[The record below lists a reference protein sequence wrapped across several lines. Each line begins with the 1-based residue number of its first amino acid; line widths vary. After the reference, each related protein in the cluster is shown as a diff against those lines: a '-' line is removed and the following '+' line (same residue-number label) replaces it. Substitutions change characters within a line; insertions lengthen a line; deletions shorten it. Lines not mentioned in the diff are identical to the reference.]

1 MRYLRSCKTKRT
13 FCHDLSCF
21 SRKTDKGTL
30 FAAWQARTI
39 NRTYM
44 QKRQVTAKEVIEQ
57 IIEGVQEK
65 KGKEIVVVDMLEL
78 GNSICDYF
86 VICQG
91 NSPAQVSAITDSIAD
106 MVREKCGKKP
116 YAIDGLRNAQWV
128 AMDYGDILVH
138 IFLPDVR
145 KFYDIE
151 HLWADA
157 KLTVVPDLD

>member
-1 MRYLRSCKTKRT
+1 
-13 FCHDLSCF
+13 
-21 SRKTDKGTL
+21 
-30 FAAWQARTI
+30 
-39 NRTYM
+39 M
-44 QKRQVTAKEVIEQ
+44 QKEDKTTKTLIDKIV
-57 IIEGVQEK
+57 EGIQEK
-65 KGKEIVVVDMLEL
+65 KGKGITIVDMEKL

-91 NSPAQVSAITDSIAD
+91 NSPTQVSAITDSIAD

-138 IFLPDVR
+138 VFLPDTR
-145 KFYDIE
+145 QFYDIE

-157 KLTVVPDLD
+157 ELTTIPDLD

>member
-1 MRYLRSCKTKRT
+1 M
-13 FCHDLSCF
+13 HQNNID
-21 SRKTDKGTL
+21 
-30 FAAWQARTI
+30 
-39 NRTYM
+39 
-44 QKRQVTAKEVIEQ
+44 AKEVIQQ
-57 IIEGVQEK
+57 IVEGIQDK
-65 KGKEIVVVDMLEL
+65 KGKGIVVVDMLKL

-91 NSPAQVSAITDSIAD
+91 NSPTQVSAITDSIED
-106 MVREKCGKKP
+106 TVRINCKKKP
-116 YAIDGLRNAQWV
+116 YSIDGLRNSQWV

-157 KLTVVPDLD
+157 TVTEIPDLD

>member
-1 MRYLRSCKTKRT
+1 MYKET
-13 FCHDLSCF
+13 
-21 SRKTDKGTL
+21 
-30 FAAWQARTI
+30 A
-39 NRTYM
+39 
-44 QKRQVTAKEVIEQ
+44 TAKEVIKQ
-57 IIEGVQEK
+57 IIEGIQEK

-91 NSPAQVSAITDSIAD
+91 NSPNQVSAITGSIED
-106 MVREKCGKKP
+106 VVRENCGKKP

-145 KFYDIE
+145 RFYDIE

-157 KLTVVPDLD
+157 TVTTIPDLD

>member
-1 MRYLRSCKTKRT
+1 MYKET
-13 FCHDLSCF
+13 
-21 SRKTDKGTL
+21 
-30 FAAWQARTI
+30 A
-39 NRTYM
+39 
-44 QKRQVTAKEVIEQ
+44 TAKEVIKQ
-57 IIEGVQEK
+57 IIEGIQEK

-91 NSPAQVSAITDSIAD
+91 NSPNQVSAITGSIED
-106 MVREKCGKKP
+106 VVRENCGKKP

-138 IFLPDVR
+138 IFQPDVR
-145 KFYDIE
+145 RFYDIE

-157 KLTVVPDLD
+157 TLTTIPDLD

>member
-1 MRYLRSCKTKRT
+1 M
-13 FCHDLSCF
+13 HQNNID
-21 SRKTDKGTL
+21 
-30 FAAWQARTI
+30 
-39 NRTYM
+39 
-44 QKRQVTAKEVIEQ
+44 AKEVIQQ
-57 IIEGVQEK
+57 IVEGIQDK
-65 KGKEIVVVDMLEL
+65 KGKSIVVVDMLKL

-91 NSPAQVSAITDSIAD
+91 NSPTQVSAITDSIED
-106 MVREKCGKKP
+106 TVRINCKKKP
-116 YAIDGLRNAQWV
+116 YSIDGLRNSQWV

-157 KLTVVPDLD
+157 TLTEIPDID

>member
-1 MRYLRSCKTKRT
+1 
-13 FCHDLSCF
+13 
-21 SRKTDKGTL
+21 
-30 FAAWQARTI
+30 
-39 NRTYM
+39 M
-44 QKRQVTAKEVIEQ
+44 QTTNTESKQ
-57 IIEGVQEK
+57 IIDTIIDGIQEK

-91 NSPAQVSAITDSIAD
+91 NSPTQVSAITDSIED
-106 MVREKCGKKP
+106 TVRINCKKKP
-116 YAIDGLRNAQWV
+116 YSIDGLRNSQWV

-157 KLTVVPDLD
+157 TLTEIPDLD

>member
-1 MRYLRSCKTKRT
+1 M
-13 FCHDLSCF
+13 HQNNID
-21 SRKTDKGTL
+21 
-30 FAAWQARTI
+30 
-39 NRTYM
+39 
-44 QKRQVTAKEVIEQ
+44 AKEVIQQ
-57 IIEGVQEK
+57 IVEGIQDK
-65 KGKEIVVVDMLEL
+65 KGKGIVVVDMQKL

-91 NSPAQVSAITDSIAD
+91 NSPTQVSAITDSIED
-106 MVREKCGKKP
+106 TVRINCKKKP
-116 YAIDGLRNAQWV
+116 YSIDGLRNSQWV

-157 KLTVVPDLD
+157 TLTEIPDID